1 MTIAIT
7 RRPPNRSAMMPMNRR
22 DIEPDRIGVPTS
34 RPSAVSD
41 RLRSFC
47 TSMPMIEKMVHS
59 AKEATNPIVLAESAH
74 RRCPSVT
81 QVCSGI
87 AISPEQFA
95 SRLPSFSS
103 DREADH

>member
-1 MTIAIT
+1 
-7 RRPPNRSAMMPMNRR
+7 
-22 DIEPDRIGVPTS
+22 
-34 RPSAVSD
+34 
-41 RLRSFC
+41 
-47 TSMPMIEKMVHS
+47 MVHS

-81 QVCSGI
+81 QVCSAI